1 MLKLGIKNTGAFRLG
16 NKIRVG
22 QRLKNGTRIS
32 DFLLFGPV
40 GLVIYLLFFSFN
52 FLFDF
57 STPKT
62 LAAPPIGASTLSMS
76 ISTPSVDLDFTP
88 TGSATQ
94 FIESGANLTIQTDN
108 RTGATTYMA
117 STDENTD
124 LKHTD
129 ATISQKLV
137 SISATIAATAFSDNN
152 WGYRVTTP
160 APPSSDFL
168 PIPKASAPDTIF
180 STPNATGSPYVV
192 GISFG
197 AKVAANLI
205 SGTYKKDIVFTTVT
219 NFVPKTANFLPGPN
233 FNFLVKKINPAYNT
247 ENFKRANSRPANLS
261 SAKVV
266 STADS
271 DYPIYVWY
279 EPADKTV
286 YWWSEVDIAY
296 ANEDA
301 HEMFSNLSD
310 GHGHFNSVDVSGID
324 MSKAKNASYMFHS
337 GNYLYKNIILGDFNS
352 DNVEDMSYMFASNSS
367 SGSPT
372 AEIDFSRFKTSK
384 VRFMRHMFEGN
395 FSQVLN
401 LASFDTSSVEDMS
414 EMFAKTK
421 NLTTVN
427 LSSFNTSNVKDMKN
441 MFRYASAVTNLDLSS
456 FDTREVENMRS
467 MFAHMKSLTNLNISS
482 FRTPKVTDMS
492 GMFLNMEKVT
502 SLDLSRF
509 DTSKVTNMRSM
520 LQGMTKL
527 ANLDASS
534 FDTKMVTDMA
544 FMFYR
549 SLLDPENAVLDLSS
563 FDTRNVTETSSML
576 AYTKVKTIYAS
587 ANFVN
592 TAMTNSQDMFKDNTN
607 LVGGNGTSYSESNPK
622 DKTYARLDAAGAP
635 GYFSLKP

>member
-1 MLKLGIKNTGAFRLG
+1 
-16 NKIRVG
+16 
-22 QRLKNGTRIS
+22 
-32 DFLLFGPV
+32 
-40 GLVIYLLFFSFN
+40 
-52 FLFDF
+52 
-57 STPKT
+57 
-62 LAAPPIGASTLSMS
+62 MS
-76 ISTPSVDLDFTP
+76 VSTPSVDLDFTP
-88 TGSATQ
+88 AGSAAQ

-108 RTGATTYMA
+108 RTGVTTYVA
-117 STDENTD
+117 SIDENTD

-129 ATISQKLV
+129 ATIAQKLS
-137 SISATIAATAFSDNN
+137 SISSTAAATAFSDNN

-160 APPSSDFL
+160 APPGSDFL

-219 NFVPKTANFLPGPN
+219 NYVPKTATFLPGPN

-247 ENFKRANSRPANLS
+247 EKFKRASNQPANLS

-279 EPADKTV
+279 ESADKTV
-286 YWWSEVDIAY
+286 YWWSEADIAY

-301 HEMFSNLSD
+301 REMFSNLSD
-310 GHGHFNSVDVSGID
+310 GHGHFNLVDVSGID
-324 MSKAKNASYMFHS
+324 MSKTKNASYMFHS

-352 DNVEDMSYMFASNSS
+352 KNVEDMSYMFASNSS

-372 AEIDFSRFKTSK
+372 SEVDFSRFKTSN
-384 VRFMRHMFEGN
+384 VQFMRHMFEGN
-395 FSQVLN
+395 FAQTLN
-401 LASFDTSSVEDMS
+401 LSSFDTSKVEDMS

-441 MFRYASAVTNLDLSS
+441 MFRYASAVTSLDLSS
-456 FDTREVENMRS
+456 FDTREVTNMRS
-467 MFAHMKSLTNLNISS
+467 MFAHTKALTNLNISS

-502 SLDLSRF
+502 NLDLSRF

-520 LQGMTKL
+520 FAHTKALTNLNISSFRTPKVTDMSGMFLNMEKVTNLDLSRFDTSKVINMRSMMQGMAKL
-527 ANLDASS
+527 ANLNVSS
-534 FDTKMVTDMA
+534 FDTRLVTDMA

-549 SLLDPENAVLDLSS
+549 SLQDPENVVLDLSS

-622 DKTYARLDAAGAP
+622 DKTFARLDVAGVP